1 MSTAYYVET
10 IERITEQML
19 EEEVLAETEAIRTD
33 SNSIVNK
40 TMQEALDYIAKEKH
54 DLAVKLGESELR
66 KTLKDLD
73 SQTTATYNK
82 LLKVIPDTEEKIE
95 NNVRQMIVDNG
106 YSIEIVNDGNGNVT
120 TNLGQ
125 VV

>member
-19 EEEVLAETEAIRTD
+19 EEEVLAETETIRTD

-66 KTLKDLD
+66 NTPKDLD

>member
-19 EEEVLAETEAIRTD
+19 EEEVLAETEAIRID

-82 LLKVIPDTEEKIE
+82 LLKVISDTEEKIE

-120 TNLGQ
+120 TNLRQ

>member
-33 SNSIVNK
+33 SNSIVDK

-73 SQTTATYNK
+73 SQTTATYNE

>member
-33 SNSIVNK
+33 SNSIVDK

-73 SQTTATYNK
+73 SQTTAIYNK

-106 YSIEIVNDGNGNVT
+106 YGIEIINDGNGNVT